1 LGKTQGDDTY
11 LLKYVLHDWDDERA
25 VKILESCRR
34 SMTADAKLLV
44 MELMIPVTDEPSRG
58 KLMDVSMML
67 LLSGGERTSEAYRA
81 LLAAAGFRLERVV
94 PTTSQIEV
102 SEARPDTSPQTVIAP
117 AAGAHE
123 HFPSP

>member
-67 LLSGGERTSEAYRA
+67 LLSGASVRARRTAPYWPPRA
-81 LLAAAGFRLERVV
+81 SASSGSCRRR
-94 PTTSQIEV
+94 
-102 SEARPDTSPQTVIAP
+102 AR
-117 AAGAHE
+117 
-123 HFPSP
+123 